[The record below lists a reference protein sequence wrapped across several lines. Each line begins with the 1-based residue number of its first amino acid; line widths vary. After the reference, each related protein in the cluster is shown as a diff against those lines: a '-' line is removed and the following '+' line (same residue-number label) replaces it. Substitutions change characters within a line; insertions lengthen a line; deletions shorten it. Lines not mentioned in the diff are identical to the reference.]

1 MSMMTRPLAVPG
13 GAMNRRQRGLSL
25 VELMV
30 GIALGMF
37 IVAGAVMVVSTQ
49 LGDNRRLLLETQ
61 VQQDLRATADII
73 TRELRRSGANQTP
86 ADVVSEPGNP
96 ALPNGLT
103 PVQLSAGN
111 SEVRF
116 NYWRGP
122 GVTGPFGFRLNG
134 SGVVQSLL
142 GNNWQDLTDGNAMN
156 VTAFT
161 VTPVAPVV
169 TQIPCPTGCT
179 ANPADPGYTACW
191 PTVTVRS
198 YVVDITAQA
207 RNDATVQR
215 SIRSQVRMRN
225 DHLGFNVPGFPNQA
239 CPA

>member
-1 MSMMTRPLAVPG
+1 MSAIRRPQSKAC
-13 GAMNRRQRGLSL
+13 QRGLSL

-30 GIALGMF
+30 GIALGLF
-37 IVAGAVMVVSTQ
+37 VVAGASMVVVTQ

-61 VQQDLRATADII
+61 LQQDLRATADII
-73 TRELRRSGANQTP
+73 TRELRRAGHDPNAT
-86 ADVVSEPGNP
+86 AVISEPAAP
-96 ALPNGLT
+96 SLPN
-103 PVQLSAGN
+103 PFAAVQHSAGD
-111 SEVRF
+111 SEVQF

-122 GVTGPFGFRLNG
+122 GVVGPFGFRLSS

-142 GNNWQDLTDGNAMN
+142 GIAWQDLTDGAAMN

-161 VTPVAPVV
+161 VTPLTPSV

-179 ANPADPGYTACW
+179 ADPADPGYTACW

-207 RNDATVQR
+207 RNDATIQR
-215 SIRSQVRMRN
+215 SIRSEVRARN
-225 DHLGFNVPGFPNQA
+225 DLLGFNVPALPNQA
-239 CPA
+239 CPL